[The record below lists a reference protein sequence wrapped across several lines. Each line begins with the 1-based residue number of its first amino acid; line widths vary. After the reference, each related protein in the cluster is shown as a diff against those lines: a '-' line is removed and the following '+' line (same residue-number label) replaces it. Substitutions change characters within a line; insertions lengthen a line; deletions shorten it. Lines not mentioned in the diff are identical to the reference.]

1 MKQTNG
7 LTPRGSQVREL
18 LEAYQGVLDTTRGL
32 PLAPRVLW
40 RHGDR
45 GGLGR
50 IHYLPR
56 PRWLLRY
63 FVVSHIDRV
72 LASLSRRY
80 SARAALG
87 SAPDSDQ
94 RDREAVREFQQS
106 LPPTRHKI
114 YLILLIVA
122 TVLLGRPIVDRVVTI
137 VLNMTELN
145 DSSLAGSPELRQ
157 QVRETVERLSGALT
171 PDFTTVNEALRALL
185 NGGLKQVALVLL
197 GLALSL
203 YVVLRPFVPAFRLK
217 RMLFNLAP
225 ESKERRRSASARW
238 SVPQTTGI
246 YERERTLF
254 KELGGQALRE
264 FPFDL
269 AVPALAMLAPLV
281 LGGLFVRLGYV
292 DPIVEDRP
300 IDLGIGVW
308 LFIVALLR
316 LGWLYQTWRRRQ
328 GGHKGPCMPFE
339 VRIRRSRALAEVK
352 TPLSVA
358 ILALLV
364 SSLFLLFAIMGRD
377 RNPEIPVYETV
388 LTVFMGTLIW
398 SLPFSLPWWYRLNRE
413 LRDLDKS
420 YGMQSFGRKPSI
432 PLLMMTVGWLAILPP
447 FISVFRTGRCI
458 QRAQARADLPKTLRS
473 PWMLAPGLFL
483 FPFLFAYLQH
493 ELNKVWAIEGEL
505 LDPWT
510 ARVFSE
516 HEVYREHAMAPSLVG
531 STTELAGG

>member
-1 MKQTNG
+1 
-7 LTPRGSQVREL
+7 
-18 LEAYQGVLDTTRGL
+18 
-32 PLAPRVLW
+32 
-40 RHGDR
+40 
-45 GGLGR
+45 LGR

-352 TPLSVA
+352 TPSLSRFWHFSYP
-358 ILALLV
+358 LC
-364 SSLFLLFAIMGRD
+364 SSCSR
-377 RNPEIPVYETV
+377 
-388 LTVFMGTLIW
+388 
-398 SLPFSLPWWYRLNRE
+398 
-413 LRDLDKS
+413 
-420 YGMQSFGRKPSI
+420 
-432 PLLMMTVGWLAILPP
+432 
-447 FISVFRTGRCI
+447 
-458 QRAQARADLPKTLRS
+458 
-473 PWMLAPGLFL
+473 
-483 FPFLFAYLQH
+483 
-493 ELNKVWAIEGEL
+493 
-505 LDPWT
+505 
-510 ARVFSE
+510 
-516 HEVYREHAMAPSLVG
+516 
-531 STTELAGG
+531 